1 MDMVESFKT
10 IARLD
15 ANPRYA
21 GSTHDDATAR
31 AMGFRAALIPGAF
44 LYGHVTR
51 LAVRAWGMDWL
62 GRGQAEVRFRRP
74 VHDGDKLVVGRSGW
88 REVDG
93 GVRAEAAIRHADT
106 GEILVLGHIALPD
119 MPLEPP
125 TDLDVIPLPD
135 PIPAATSEQIVTGKR
150 LGTRSRVL
158 SLAEIR
164 QSLADFGER
173 EPIYQE
179 GALAHSGCL
188 VRQTM
193 GDSLS
198 NFRFPE
204 PVVFVSVQVQNYAP
218 LHAGARICSATEIR
232 SVYSRKGRLYFDS
245 EEYLIADGLPV
256 ARHLRVNL
264 YGSAE

>member
-93 GVRAEAAIRHADT
+93 GVRAEAAIRH
-106 GEILVLGHIALPD
+106 
-119 MPLEPP
+119 
-125 TDLDVIPLPD
+125 
-135 PIPAATSEQIVTGKR
+135 
-150 LGTRSRVL
+150 
-158 SLAEIR
+158 
-164 QSLADFGER
+164 
-173 EPIYQE
+173 QE

-193 GDSLS
+193 GDTLS

-232 SVYSRKGRLYFDS
+232 SVYSRKGRLHFDS